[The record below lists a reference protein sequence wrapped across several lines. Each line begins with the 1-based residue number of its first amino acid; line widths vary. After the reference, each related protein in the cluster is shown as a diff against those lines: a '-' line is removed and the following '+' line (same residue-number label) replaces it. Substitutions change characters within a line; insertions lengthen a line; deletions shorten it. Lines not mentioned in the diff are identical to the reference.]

1 MIESISVKNYRGIE
15 SLELNNFKRY
25 NFFVGDNSSCKTTL
39 LEAIFCSTISNL
51 YGVVNVANTKGETIK
66 CENIN
71 SFFYNADTDNNIEF
85 ILNGNIKTI
94 IKLKENELENLAPQ
108 PLENEKIRNGEDFRF
123 LYNIIKEIN
132 NQKELDI
139 DILVNNNFYLREE
152 KKLVTEEFKRYVVL
166 DRRGVFVSPF
176 TKYLN
181 TTAQTVKN
189 LIEDKQKNK
198 LLEVL
203 NIFEK
208 DIDDIVSDGVKIL
221 LSKKNIKKMLPIS
234 SFGNGLSSILDI
246 AASLINT
253 EISYIFIDEIETGIH
268 YLNYEKFIKVLIEI
282 IKRKEIQI
290 FMTTHSKEFLEIF
303 YKELNKNSEDIC
315 LYRFQKIK
323 DKLSKVYYPKERA
336 INAIKNGWDIR

>member
-39 LEAIFCSTISNL
+39 LEAIFSSTVSNL
-51 YGVVNVANTKGETIK
+51 SGIISSTNTKGEILKT
-66 CENIN
+66 ENIN
-71 SFFYNADTDNNIEF
+71 SLFYNADSNNEIEF
-85 ILNGNIKTI
+85 ILNNSIKTK
-94 IKLKENELENLAPQ
+94 IKIDNFYNNQSFNLD
-108 PLENEKIRNGEDFRF
+108 NIRNKDNLKF
-123 LYNIIKEIN
+123 LYNIVKEIN
-132 NQKELDI
+132 EKKELDLDFLI
-139 DILVNNNFYLREE
+139 NDKFQYIE
-152 KKLVTEEFKRYVVL
+152 KQNVVTQEFNYYSTI
-166 DRRGVFVSPF
+166 DRRGIFISPF

-181 TTAQTVKN
+181 ATAQTVKN
-189 LIEDKQKNK
+189 LIEDKQKNN

-208 DIDDIVSDGVKIL
+208 DIDDIVSDGTQIL

-246 AASLINT
+246 VASLIINNS
-253 EISYIFIDEIETGIH
+253 SYIFIDEIETGIH
-268 YLNYEKFIKVLIEI
+268 YLNYEKFIKALIGISES
-282 IKRKEIQI
+282 KDIQI

-303 YKELNKNSEDIC
+303 YKELDKNFEDIC

>member
-15 SLELNNFKRY
+15 NLELNNFKRY

-39 LEAIFCSTISNL
+39 LEAIFSSTISNL
-51 YGVVNVANTKGETIK
+51 SGIIVSTNSKGEILK
-66 CENIN
+66 SENIN
-71 SFFYNADTDNNIEF
+71 SLFYNADSSNEIEF
-85 ILNGNIKTI
+85 VLNNSIKTRI
-94 IKLKENELENLAPQ
+94 RIENFYNNQSINLENL
-108 PLENEKIRNGEDFRF
+108 RNKDNLKF
-123 LYNIIKEIN
+123 LYNIVKEVN
-132 NQKELDI
+132 EKKELDL
-139 DILVNNNFYLREE
+139 DILINE
-152 KKLVTEEFKRYVVL
+152 KFQYIEKQNIITEEFNKYSTV
-166 DRRGVFVSPF
+166 DKTGVFISPF

-181 TTAQTVKN
+181 TTAQTIKK

-208 DIDDIVSDGVKIL
+208 DIDDIVSDGTQIL

-246 AASLINT
+246 VASLITVNS
-253 EISYIFIDEIETGIH
+253 SYIFIDEIETGIH
-268 YLNYEKFIKVLIEI
+268 YLNYEKFIKALIGISES
-282 IKRKEIQI
+282 KDIQL

-303 YKELNKNSEDIC
+303 YRELDKNSEDIC

-336 INAIKNGWDIR
+336 INAMKNGWDIR

>member
-15 SLELNNFKRY
+15 NLELNNFKRY

-39 LEAIFCSTISNL
+39 LEAIFSSTISNL
-51 YGVVNVANTKGETIK
+51 SGIIVSTNSKGEILK
-66 CENIN
+66 SENIN
-71 SFFYNADTDNNIEF
+71 SLFYNADSSNEIEF
-85 ILNGNIKTI
+85 VLNNSIKTRI
-94 IKLKENELENLAPQ
+94 RIENFYNNQSINLENL
-108 PLENEKIRNGEDFRF
+108 RNKDNLKF
-123 LYNIIKEIN
+123 LYNIVKEVN
-132 NQKELDI
+132 EKKELDL
-139 DILVNNNFYLREE
+139 DILITE
-152 KKLVTEEFKRYVVL
+152 KFQYIEKQNIITEEFNKYSTV
-166 DRRGVFVSPF
+166 DKTGVFISPF

-181 TTAQTVKN
+181 TTAQTIKK

-208 DIDDIVSDGVKIL
+208 DIDDIVSDGTQIL

-246 AASLINT
+246 VASLITVNS
-253 EISYIFIDEIETGIH
+253 SYIFIDEIETGIH
-268 YLNYEKFIKVLIEI
+268 YLNYEKFIKALIRISES
-282 IKRKEIQI
+282 KDIQL

-303 YKELNKNSEDIC
+303 YRELDKNSEDIC

-336 INAIKNGWDIR
+336 INAMKNGWDIR

>member
-15 SLELNNFKRY
+15 NLELNNFKRY

-39 LEAIFCSTISNL
+39 LEAIFSSTISNL
-51 YGVVNVANTKGETIK
+51 SGIIVSTNSKGEILK
-66 CENIN
+66 SENIN
-71 SFFYNADTDNNIEF
+71 SLFYNADSSNEIEF
-85 ILNGNIKTI
+85 VLNNSIKTRI
-94 IKLKENELENLAPQ
+94 RIENFYNNQSINLENL
-108 PLENEKIRNGEDFRF
+108 RNKDNLKF
-123 LYNIIKEIN
+123 LYNIVKEVN
-132 NQKELDI
+132 EKKELDL
-139 DILVNNNFYLREE
+139 DILINE
-152 KKLVTEEFKRYVVL
+152 KFQYIEKQNIITEEFNKYSTV
-166 DRRGVFVSPF
+166 DKTGVFISPF

-181 TTAQTVKN
+181 TTAQTIKK

-208 DIDDIVSDGVKIL
+208 DIDDIVSDGTQIL

-246 AASLINT
+246 VASLITVNS
-253 EISYIFIDEIETGIH
+253 SYIFIDEIETGIH
-268 YLNYEKFIKVLIEI
+268 YLNYEKFIKALIRISES
-282 IKRKEIQI
+282 KDIQL

-303 YKELNKNSEDIC
+303 YRELDKNSEDIC
-315 LYRFQKIK
+315 LHRFQKIK

-336 INAIKNGWDIR
+336 INAMKNGWDIR

>member
-15 SLELNNFKRY
+15 NLELNNFKRY

-39 LEAIFCSTISNL
+39 LEAIFSSTISNL
-51 YGVVNVANTKGETIK
+51 SGIIVSTNSKGEILK
-66 CENIN
+66 SENIN
-71 SFFYNADTDNNIEF
+71 SLFYNADSSNEIEF
-85 ILNGNIKTI
+85 VLNNSIKTRI
-94 IKLKENELENLAPQ
+94 RIENFYNNQSINLENL
-108 PLENEKIRNGEDFRF
+108 RNKDNLKF
-123 LYNIIKEIN
+123 LYNIVKEVN
-132 NQKELDI
+132 EKKELDL
-139 DILVNNNFYLREE
+139 DILINE
-152 KKLVTEEFKRYVVL
+152 KFQYIEKQNIITEEFNKYSTV
-166 DRRGVFVSPF
+166 DKTGVFISPF

-181 TTAQTVKN
+181 TTAQTIKK

-208 DIDDIVSDGVKIL
+208 DIDDIVSDGTQIL

-246 AASLINT
+246 VASLITVNS
-253 EISYIFIDEIETGIH
+253 SYIFIDEIETGIH
-268 YLNYEKFIKVLIEI
+268 YLNYEKFIKALIRISES
-282 IKRKEIQI
+282 KDIQL

-303 YKELNKNSEDIC
+303 YRELDKNSEDIC

-336 INAIKNGWDIR
+336 INAMKNGWDIR